1 MTRQSLNRQGLWP
14 NVSAVIF
21 DVEGTLVDAV
31 LEVVQQLLP
40 GQLLTRLDDLG
51 NATVLDA
58 QRPLLATLAGDAEA
72 NLIPIDSDV
81 ASLERCQAIAV
92 VFR

>member
-31 LEVVQQLLP
+31 LEVVQHEALGTCHWWMPIFARRSSIPECGGFLRDDDKPLP
-40 GQLLTRLDDLG
+40 SFR
-51 NATVLDA
+51 
-58 QRPLLATLAGDAEA
+58 EA
-72 NLIPIDSDV
+72 
-81 ASLERCQAIAV
+81 A
-92 VFR
+92 